1 MAECNEARLP
11 LTNESVQKW
20 ARTNFPGPFRALP
33 RTPRLTW
40 IAFDESSFAL
50 SRAIWRSLGRSSH
63 KQLLDI
69 GAYAPGPDLNDE
81 EPTDRVAAHVHE
93 DEAEVSFYRIVE
105 TPYGDELQSVKST
118 STVAFSAPFCN
129 VGDDTGGSEAIHRV
143 SALIRYYF
151 LAAGHVKELLRSK
164 LDPTM
169 FTRNFKDACSWIE
182 NGGERPIAMPSR
194 RLSVSTMVTSQDN
207 VAIRPKRSSTISTI
221 SRSSA
226 DAARAPA
233 IHRSVTDSI
242 SMKVKRER
250 DVESPARPTK
260 HPRRTLSEQIRI
272 PALREQEPV
281 KSPRSP
287 APERVN
293 RALSE
298 RIQDLKMQKSEL
310 EQRMAQEKRNHETE
324 LERVTK
330 ELAGMK
336 TRLASVES
344 ASEQLQGEMQLLR
357 KRVEQAE
364 QDAVVAKDE
373 LLYVRKGLAHEHG
386 EAARKWSA

>member
-1 MAECNEARLP
+1 MVLTHHELAGVPSPAGTEVITTMAECNEARLP

-20 ARTNFPGPFRALP
+20 ARANFPGPFRALP

-40 IAFDESSFAL
+40 IEFDESSFAL

-69 GAYAPGPDLNDE
+69 GAYAPGPDLNEE

-129 VGDDTGGSEAIHRV
+129 VGGSEAIHRV

-194 RLSVSTMVTSQDN
+194 RLSGSTMVTSQDN
-207 VAIRPKRSSTISTI
+207 VAIRPKRSSTICAYEI
-221 SRSSA
+221 
-226 DAARAPA
+226 AAGPLYEINTMLTTPLKLPFPDQAL
-233 IHRSVTDSI
+233 
-242 SMKVKRER
+242 
-250 DVESPARPTK
+250 
-260 HPRRTLSEQIRI
+260 TLPMSQPFIDQPQI
-272 PALREQEPV
+272 V
-281 KSPRSP
+281 
-287 APERVN
+287 
-293 RALSE
+293 
-298 RIQDLKMQKSEL
+298 
-310 EQRMAQEKRNHETE
+310 
-324 LERVTK
+324 
-330 ELAGMK
+330 LA
-336 TRLASVES
+336 
-344 ASEQLQGEMQLLR
+344 
-357 KRVEQAE
+357 
-364 QDAVVAKDE
+364 
-373 LLYVRKGLAHEHG
+373 
-386 EAARKWSA
+386 